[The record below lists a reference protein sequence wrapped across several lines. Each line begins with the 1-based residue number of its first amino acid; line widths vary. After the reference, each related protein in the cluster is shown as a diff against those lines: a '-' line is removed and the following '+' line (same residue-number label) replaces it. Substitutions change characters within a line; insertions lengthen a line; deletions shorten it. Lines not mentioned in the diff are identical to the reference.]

1 MGRSRQTDVR
11 IDRTTRVIDHIR
23 SLVQAGTLRA
33 GDRIPSELELA
44 QALSISRSY
53 VRAGIA
59 CLCSLGVVRLRSGF
73 GAVLDGDP
81 PQLPIHLLAAFY
93 PLKCEEVR
101 EARSLVIAHLAAL
114 SAQRAT
120 QDDHTVLAEEV
131 AEMYAAKTPS
141 DHMAHALKFQR
152 RIGISAGNPLL
163 AAFAEGLT
171 QIAIAGDP
179 DTFGKFDLQESARL
193 HGEVYRAIRRQQPRE
208 AGRAMEEQF
217 RVAAV
222 GAAQSQGRS
231 EEGEVRRSLA
241 S

>member
-1 MGRSRQTDVR
+1 MGRSRQMDLQ

-23 SLVQAGTLRA
+23 SLVQAGTLCV
-33 GDRIPSELELA
+33 GDRIPSELELSR
-44 QALSISRSY
+44 ALSISRSH

-73 GAVLDGDP
+73 GAVLGGDP
-81 PQLPIHLLAAFY
+81 PQLPIHLLAAFH
-93 PLKCEEVR
+93 PLQSEDVR
-101 EARSLVIAHLAAL
+101 EARSLVIAHMAAL

-131 AEMYAAKTPS
+131 AEMYAAETPS
-141 DHMAHALKFQR
+141 DHMAHALQFQR

-171 QIAIAGDP
+171 QIVTAGDQ
-179 DTFGKFDLQESARL
+179 GNLEKFDLQESARL

-208 AGRAMEEQF
+208 AGRAMEKQL
-217 RVAAV
+217 RVSAV
-222 GAAQSQGRS
+222 GGTQSRGQS
-231 EEGEVRRSLA
+231 AEGAMPRSLA